1 MSDLVT
7 VSRIASMV
15 DALTSDS
22 DLKAV
27 VREVHKRAC
36 KLEAM
41 RAAGFKQGDRVSYR
55 SKGRTI
61 PGTVERVDGTNV
73 IVKMDHGFA
82 ARIGPRD
89 LSLLAQQ
96 SRRLFA

>member
-15 DALTSDS
+15 GALTSDA

-27 VREVHKRAC
+27 VREVDKRAS
-36 KLEAM
+36 KLAGM
-41 RAAGFKQGDRVSYR
+41 RASGFKHGDRVSYR

-61 PGTVERVDGTNV
+61 PGTVERVEGANV

-82 ARIGPRD
+82 ARIRPCD
-89 LSLLAQQ
+89 LSLLACQRKKL
-96 SRRLFA
+96 SA